1 MPRRLLSLVLL
12 LLSLTAWAVTSGA
25 SVAGA
30 AQARAAGPLKVAASF
45 SIIADMAREVGGERI
60 ALTCLVGPDA
70 DTHVYEPTPADA
82 KALAQADLI
91 LVNGL
96 GFEGWMDR
104 LVKSSGTKAAVAVL
118 SAGVKPRTMV
128 DEDHGGK
135 KVQDPHAWQD
145 LANGRL
151 YVANLAK
158 ALAKADPEGA
168 AFYQERAEAY
178 RKRLADLD
186 AWVRGQFA
194 AIPKAA
200 RTMITSHDALGY
212 FGQAYG
218 VKLLSPVGVSTEAE
232 PSAKAVGQLIRQI
245 KKEKITALFVEN
257 INDPRMIERI
267 AQDSGVRPGGR
278 LYSDALSGPDGPA
291 GTYENM
297 FRSNV
302 EMIAK
307 AMAPAR

>member
-1 MPRRLLSLVLL
+1 MPRRLIALCLMFLPFAFW
-12 LLSLTAWAVTSGA
+12 TITPENAV
-25 SVAGA
+25 
-30 AQARAAGPLKVAASF
+30 ARAAGPLKVAASF
-45 SIIADMAREVGGERI
+45 SILADLAREVGGERI

-96 GFEGWMDR
+96 GFEGWMAR
-104 LVKSSGTKAAVAVL
+104 LVKSSKSKAAVAAL
-118 SAGVKPRTMV
+118 SAGVKARTMA

-145 LANGRL
+145 LANGRI
-151 YVANLAK
+151 YVDNLAK
-158 ALAKADPEGA
+158 ALAQADPEGA

-186 AWVRGQFA
+186 AWVREKFA
-194 AIPKAA
+194 PIPKAA

-267 AQDSGVRPGGR
+267 AQEAGVRPGGR

-291 GTYENM
+291 PTYVDM
-297 FRSNV
+297 FRNNV
-302 EMIAK
+302 EKIVA
-307 AMAPAR
+307 AMTPAS